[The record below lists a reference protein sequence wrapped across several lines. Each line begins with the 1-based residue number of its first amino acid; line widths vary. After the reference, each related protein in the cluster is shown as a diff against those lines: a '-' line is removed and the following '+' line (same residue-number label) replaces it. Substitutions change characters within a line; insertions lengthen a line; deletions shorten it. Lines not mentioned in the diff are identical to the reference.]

1 MSVLALLAENV
12 PFEFVVNVKV
22 PVVLSLVSARLL
34 GLLVRVGLA
43 FDIDQLV
50 VLSVVLF
57 VSDQSVLVLFLR
69 AAVVV

>member
-12 PFEFVVNVKV
+12 PSESVVNVKV

-43 FDIDQLV
+43 FDMDQAM
-50 VLSVVLF
+50 VLFTVSF